1 MRACRLVQ
9 GKDKFLLYI
18 IMKLFYAKRFI
29 ILIVAAVFLSG
40 CATKAPRFT
49 LKLSLHNDVRQL
61 GGSEYVPL
69 GKLCSAYDLSCDWDD
84 IARTATIKKGQNVI
98 IVRSGGRLILVNGSK
113 KKLDR
118 AVVMDG
124 GTVYVPLSFIRD
136 NLTEIIGT
144 ESAEYRPVTETS
156 KKYTIKTVVLDP
168 GHGDSDPGAIGGRT
182 RVKEKDMTLALARK
196 LKDALEAGGI
206 RVVMTRN
213 SDVFIPLGKRA
224 RIANNSGADL
234 FVSVHFNA
242 SRSRSLRGFEC
253 YFLSTATDDNA
264 RALEAAENA
273 SVKLGEGAE
282 AERSRRLDRTLWD
295 MTLTENRRESSLL
308 AGYVCDSV
316 RDNIDIGNRGIRT
329 ARFYVLKY
337 TRLPSI
343 LVESG
348 YISNRYDEAKLRDPA
363 FLDGLARAIAQGIL
377 KYRNEYER
385 TEAFTR

>member
-1 MRACRLVQ
+1 
-9 GKDKFLLYI
+9 
-18 IMKLFYAKRFI
+18 MKLFYPKRYI
-29 ILIVAAVFLSG
+29 ILILAAVFLAG
-40 CATKAPRFT
+40 CATKAPHFT
-49 LKLSLHNDVRQL
+49 LKPSLSGDIRQL

-69 GKLCSAYDLSCDWDD
+69 GKLCSAYGLDCDWDD
-84 IARTATIKKGQNVI
+84 IARTAMIKKGQNSI
-98 IVRSGGRLILVNGSK
+98 IVRSGGRLIMVNGSK

-124 GTVYVPLSFIRD
+124 GTVFVPLSFVRN
-136 NLTEIIGT
+136 NLASVIGT
-144 ESAEYRPVTETS
+144 EPVEYTPATEVS
-156 KKYTIKTVVLDP
+156 GKYTIKTIVLDP
-168 GHGDSDPGAIGGRT
+168 GHGGNDPGAIGGRA
-182 RVKEKDMTLALARK
+182 RSREKDMTLSMARK
-196 LKDALEAGGI
+196 LKGALEAGGI
-206 RVVMTRN
+206 RVIMTRD
-213 SDVFIPLGKRA
+213 SDIFVPLGKRS

-242 SRSRSLRGFEC
+242 SRSRSLKGFEC
-253 YFLSTATDDNA
+253 YFLSNAADDNA

-273 SVKLGEGAE
+273 SIKLGEEAD

-308 AGYVCDSV
+308 AGYICDSV

-337 TRLPSI
+337 TRIPAV

-348 YISNRYDEAKLRDPA
+348 YISNKYEEAKLRDPA
-363 FLDGLARAIAQGIL
+363 FLDSLARAVTKGIL
-377 KYRNEYER
+377 RYRDEYER